1 MKINESK
8 LKQIISEEMMAL
20 DDKNHMDHVDE
31 EGGMAKSQLYKMA
44 KYAMMLHDAL
54 EDETQLEAWVQSKI
68 TIASE
73 YLGKVKHYL
82 EYEMGLDMED
92 PENYEDSMDS
102 EEIEDMLPDSEP
114 MMDAG
119 GCGHTEVVPLENP
132 DAKPIKIMN
141 SSDVYEID
149 DEDAYL
155 MET

>member
-1 MKINESK
+1 MKINEAR
-8 LKQIISEEMMAL
+8 LKQIINEEMMML
-20 DDKNHMDHVDE
+20 DDKSHMDHVDE

-54 EDETQLEAWVQSKI
+54 DDETQLEAWVQSKI

-82 EYEMGLDMED
+82 EYEMGLNMED
-92 PENYEDSMDS
+92 PEDCEDSMDS
-102 EEIEDMLPDSEP
+102 EEEIQDMLPDAEP
-114 MMDAG
+114 MM
-119 GCGHTEVVPLENP
+119 VVDDGE
-132 DAKPIKIMN
+132 AF
-141 SSDVYEID
+141 EID

>member
-1 MKINESK
+1 
-8 LKQIISEEMMAL
+8 
-20 DDKNHMDHVDE
+20 MDHIDE

-54 EDETQLEAWVQSKI
+54 DDETQLEAWVQSKI

-82 EYEMGLDMED
+82 EYEMGLDLQD
-92 PENYEDSMDS
+92 PELDIEDS
-102 EEIEDMLPDSEP
+102 EEHEHGS
-114 MMDAG
+114 
-119 GCGHTEVVPLENP
+119 GCGHDVEP
-132 DAKPIKIMN
+132 DM
-141 SSDVYEID
+141 VMHGEETYEID